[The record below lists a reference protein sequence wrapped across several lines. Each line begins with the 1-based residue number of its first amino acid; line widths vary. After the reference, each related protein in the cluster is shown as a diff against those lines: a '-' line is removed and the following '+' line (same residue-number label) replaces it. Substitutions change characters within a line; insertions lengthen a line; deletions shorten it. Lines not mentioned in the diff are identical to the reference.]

1 MEVRQTTTDTSHK
14 IKPTLKHIYDKRWT
28 SCTPHSPLF
37 STVSRLYKRTQSIG
51 GLTSSLSP
59 GEYVSS
65 SLTSCTSTPQ
75 SHLSLTSSRLCSLR
89 QYPLFS
95 KPAPPAVL
103 AEHFTS
109 EVFEKSQKYGK
120 HKAKFSLV
128 SGLYKQVIDTLQLAS
143 GVYYPWAW
151 SAAGQLLGLAGY
163 GSEYLVCPRP
173 LIFLGLNFSLYLR
186 RFLSR
191 FYSSFF

>member
-1 MEVRQTTTDTSHK
+1 M
-14 IKPTLKHIYDKRWT
+14 L
-28 SCTPHSPLF
+28 HSRLF
-37 STVSRLYKRTQSIG
+37 STVLHLCRRTQSIG
-51 GLTSSLSP
+51 GLTFSFSP

-65 SLTSCTSTPQ
+65 SLTYCTSTLQ
-75 SHLSLTSSRLCSLR
+75 IHLSPTSSRLCSLR
-89 QYPLFS
+89 QYRFFS

-103 AEHFTS
+103 AEHFTI

-163 GSEYLVCPRP
+163 GSEYLVCPHR
-173 LIFLGLNFSLYLR
+173 LIILGLNLSLYLR
-186 RFLSR
+186 RFLSL